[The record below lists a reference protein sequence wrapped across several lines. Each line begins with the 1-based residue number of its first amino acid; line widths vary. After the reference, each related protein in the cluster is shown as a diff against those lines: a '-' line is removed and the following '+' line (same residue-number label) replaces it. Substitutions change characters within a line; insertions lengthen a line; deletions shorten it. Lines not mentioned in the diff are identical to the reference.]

1 MALPQ
6 QFLPAITA
14 DQYLQL
20 ERASEMRHEFLDG
33 LMYAMAG
40 ESRDH
45 SSICFILASKLG
57 LK

>member
-14 DQYLQL
+14 DQYLEL

-45 SSICFILASKLG
+45 SRICFNLSG
-57 LK
+57 LPTHN